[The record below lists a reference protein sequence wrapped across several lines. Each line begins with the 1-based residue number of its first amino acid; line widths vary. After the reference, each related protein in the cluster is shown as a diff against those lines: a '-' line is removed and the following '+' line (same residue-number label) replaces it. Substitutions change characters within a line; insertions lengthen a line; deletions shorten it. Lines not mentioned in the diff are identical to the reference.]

1 MFIEILNFALVSA
14 FSYILIRTLN
24 GDSTA
29 EYPFPFPEE
38 PIPRFQR

>member
-1 MFIEILNFALVSA
+1 MLSEILTLVSVSA
-14 FSYILIRTLN
+14 FSYILIKTLG
-24 GDSTA
+24 GDSTS

>member
-1 MFIEILNFALVSA
+1 MFIEILNVALVSVV
-14 FSYILIRTLN
+14 SYILLKTLN

-29 EYPFPFPEE
+29 EYPFPFSEE